1 MQLSLRPCVIAGVT
15 LAGAGVIAATPI
27 TPTPTVLAAEVH
39 AVQLSGA
46 TSVLPGCSVPSK
58 CDDEV
63 LVNPIQRWA
72 EVFTRAQHTLPLLA
86 DAIATAQGAL
96 LQQVIS
102 NWTGYAD
109 TYRTSL
115 ESTATAVWNWTIGEN
130 AATTTTLPETLTAIQ
145 EALAQGDINA
155 AVKAIQGG
163 VAYLQLSLLG
173 MGSILGIPGEIAQ
186 NIADV
191 VKLAGFTSMFQAGF
205 IATTVQHL
213 TTFTTDNLLV
223 AAGQSAQALVDAGK
237 DGDTVAAL
245 SAIANFPADMA
256 YAFLNGTYSPPRPNP
271 VPIPGLPPIP
281 EGWGPGILTQGV
293 SNPLHYL
300 LVTIPKAI
308 TDAITPAAPPTVAAA
323 AELDAASAEGDV
335 ALPATGAPSDVV
347 PDQPTSTGSTAELAG
362 DVTHS
367 PSGIDQDATA
377 APGIVRS
384 VTLKAAPQPAPNE
397 TTTASESSADA
408 SSTGTSTETTDE
420 TPTTSELNT
429 DKGSA
434 KLARMEARAAKRE
447 ARQQAKAARQQ
458 AKQEAKAASS
468 GGKHR
473 ADKKKGDSDD

>member
-1 MQLSLRPCVIAGVT
+1 MQLSLRPCVTAGVA
-15 LAGAGVIAATPI
+15 LAGASVVAVTPI
-27 TPTPTVLAAEVH
+27 APTPAALAAEAH
-39 AVQLSGA
+39 AVQLSAA
-46 TSVLPGCSVPSK
+46 TSALPGCSVPSR

-72 EVFTRAQHTLPLLA
+72 EVFDRAQQTLPLLA

-115 ESTATAVWNWTIGEN
+115 ESTATAVLNWVIGEN
-130 AATTTTLPETLTAIQ
+130 ASTTTTLPETLTAIQ
-145 EALAQGDINA
+145 QALAQGDVNA

-213 TTFTTDNLLV
+213 TTFTTDNLLL
-223 AAGQSAQALVDAGK
+223 AAGQSTQALVDAGK
-237 DGDTVAAL
+237 AGDPVAAL
-245 SAIANFPADMA
+245 SAIVNFPADMA

-300 LVTIPKAI
+300 LVTVPKAI
-308 TDAITPAAPPTVAAA
+308 TNAITPPAAPSVAVA
-323 AELDAASAEGDV
+323 AELDATSELSDI
-335 ALPATGAPSDVV
+335 ALPADDAPALEKETSAGSFAEL
-347 PDQPTSTGSTAELAG
+347 TSTLTDAASSINEKATSAITTA
-362 DVTHS
+362 
-367 PSGIDQDATA
+367 
-377 APGIVRS
+377 RS
-384 VTLKAAPQPAPNE
+384 VTLKITPRADVRQTPTAADPSAAAQ
-397 TTTASESSADA
+397 TTD
-408 SSTGTSTETTDE
+408 TSTETIDE
-420 TPTTSELNT
+420 PGASEVDA
-429 DKGSA
+429 DKESA
-434 KLARMEARAAKRE
+434 KQTRKEARAAKRE
-447 ARQQAKAARQQ
+447 ARQQAKAERQQ
-458 AKQEAKAASS
+458 AKQEAKAAST

-473 ADKKKGDSDD
+473 ADKKNSVSND